1 MPRYRVLVKSYINNS
16 IVDPETMSE
25 AECIVE
31 YDGKPG
37 SNLELIEGSAPKAE
51 SAAGED
57 KPQKGFA
64 RKAAKADAE

>member
-1 MPRYRVLVKSYINNS
+1 MPRYRVLVKSFINNT
-16 IVDPETMSE
+16 IIDPETMSA

-37 SNLELIEGSAPKAE
+37 SNLELIEGSAPVAE
-51 SAAGED
+51 EAAGEA